1 MTSSIACSIC
11 LILFLSLSI
20 VGFLPDTGYSQSS
33 VTAEKNF
40 LSLQLQNPTYWNAAA
55 DTTWS
60 DRNPGLP
67 NPKSVMFKSMM
78 VPGWGQV
85 VNGQIWKVP
94 IVYGILGGLGW
105 YSVRMTKRYHDYR
118 AAFYNLNPET
128 PDDLKF
134 GPTPGYISQNANTE
148 RLRTIRNKFRN
159 RRDLI
164 YVGIFL
170 AYGLNIVDAFVYAHM
185 RSFDVSDDLSLRAN
199 IGPAVTAQ
207 ATPGFSLSIDFVTR

>member
-1 MTSSIACSIC
+1 MNSIACSIC
-11 LILFLSLSI
+11 LILFLSLSL
-20 VGFLPDTGYSQSS
+20 VGVLATTGYSQSPIS
-33 VTAEKNF
+33 AKENF
-40 LSLQLQNPTYWNAAA
+40 LASQLQNPTYFNAAT

-78 VPGWGQV
+78 IPGWGQV
-85 VNGQIWKVP
+85 ANDQIWKVP
-94 IVYGILGGLGW
+94 IVYGLLGGLGW

-118 AAFYNLNPET
+118 AAFYNLNPKT
-128 PDDLKF
+128 PDDMKF

-148 RLRTIRNKFRN
+148 QLRSIRNKFRN

-185 RSFDVSDDLSLRAN
+185 RSFDVSDDLSLRTN
-199 IGPAVTAQ
+199 IGPTVTAQ
-207 ATPGFSLSIDFVTR
+207 AAPGFSLSIDFVTR